1 MKPAE
6 VALAVLSENQFE
18 IIEIHKELEG
28 KCPRYGDTK
37 NIVSGLENLFTGARG
52 WLTGMKQPSETVNIQ
67 LHVSLVISP
76 MANPIKKNE

>member
-18 IIEIHKELEG
+18 IIEILKELEG

-37 NIVSGLENLFTGARG
+37 NIVSGLENLYTGARG

>member
-18 IIEIHKELEG
+18 IIEILKELEG
-28 KCPRYGDTK
+28 KWPRYGDTK

-67 LHVSLVISP
+67 LHVSLVISQQWQ
-76 MANPIKKNE
+76 IL